1 MNDRDGFDMTIG
13 ITYIQ
18 SAYSEMIKYAGR
30 AKHKSENLISFAN
43 KPDWGRDMENL
54 DVVKLL
60 KAAQNLE
67 RNISVSLMYSGLR
80 VPQYRLL
87 DVLAGMGQA
96 TVTEMSEKLSVRRA
110 TASVLINELI
120 ESGIVEV
127 TENNSDRRSFH
138 IRLTRMGA
146 GKLEAA
152 RKDIAVFRE
161 KLSQKYSPE
170 MIKMLNEFADRLT

>member
-1 MNDRDGFDMTIG
+1 MTIG

-18 SAYSEMIKYAGR
+18 SAYSETIKYAGR

-43 KPDWGRDMENL
+43 KPDWGNGMESL

-67 RNISVSLMYSGLR
+67 RNITVSLMYSGLR

-87 DVLAGMGQA
+87 DVIQ
-96 TVTEMSEKLSVRRA
+96 
-110 TASVLINELI
+110 
-120 ESGIVEV
+120 SGIVEV

-161 KLSQKYSPE
+161 KLSQKYPPE

>member
-1 MNDRDGFDMTIG
+1 
-13 ITYIQ
+13 
-18 SAYSEMIKYAGR
+18 
-30 AKHKSENLISFAN
+30 
-43 KPDWGRDMENL
+43 MESL

-87 DVLAGMGQA
+87 DALEQMGQA
-96 TVTEMSEKLSVRRA
+96 TVTEMSERLNVRRA

-120 ESGIVEV
+120 AAGIVEV

-138 IRLTRMGA
+138 IRLTRMGQ

-152 RKDIAVFRE
+152 RYARAPRLSARPRSRAWRTRRRHPAPFR
-161 KLSQKYSPE
+161 KWTG
-170 MIKMLNEFADRLT
+170 RTR

>member
-1 MNDRDGFDMTIG
+1 
-13 ITYIQ
+13 
-18 SAYSEMIKYAGR
+18 
-30 AKHKSENLISFAN
+30 
-43 KPDWGRDMENL
+43 MENL

-60 KAAQNLE
+60 KAAQTLE

-87 DVLAGMGQA
+87 DVLAGMGRA
-96 TVTEMSEKLSVRRA
+96 TVTEMSEKLNVRRA

-120 ESGIVEV
+120 KSGIVEV
-127 TENNSDRRSFH
+127 TENASDRRSFH
-138 IRLTRMGA
+138 IRLTRMGT

-152 RKDIAVFRE
+152 RKDISVFRE

-170 MIKMLNEFADRLT
+170 TIKTLNEFSDRLA

>member
-1 MNDRDGFDMTIG
+1 
-13 ITYIQ
+13 
-18 SAYSEMIKYAGR
+18 
-30 AKHKSENLISFAN
+30 
-43 KPDWGRDMENL
+43 MENL

-87 DVLAGMGQA
+87 DALAGMGQA

-120 ESGIVEV
+120 QSGIVEV
-127 TENNSDRRSFH
+127 TENNADRRSFH

-161 KLSQKYSPE
+161 KLSQKYPPE
-170 MIKMLNEFADRLT
+170 MIKMLNEFADRLA

>member
-1 MNDRDGFDMTIG
+1 
-13 ITYIQ
+13 
-18 SAYSEMIKYAGR
+18 
-30 AKHKSENLISFAN
+30 
-43 KPDWGRDMENL
+43 MENL
-54 DVVKLL
+54 NVLGLL
-60 KAAQNLE
+60 MAAQTLE
-67 RNISVSLMYSGLR
+67 RNMSVSLMYSGLR

-96 TVTEMSEKLSVRRA
+96 TVTEMSEKLRIRRA

-127 TENNSDRRSFH
+127 TENASDRRSFH
-138 IRLTRMGA
+138 IRLSEMGA

-161 KLSQKYSPE
+161 KLSKKYSPDT
-170 MIKMLNEFADRLT
+170 IKALNEFAGRLT

>member
-1 MNDRDGFDMTIG
+1 M
-13 ITYIQ
+13 
-18 SAYSEMIKYAGR
+18 
-30 AKHKSENLISFAN
+30 
-43 KPDWGRDMENL
+43 GRDMENL
-54 DVVKLL
+54 NVLGLL
-60 KAAQNLE
+60 TAAQTLE
-67 RNISVSLMYSGLR
+67 RNMSVSLMYSGLR

-96 TVTEMSEKLSVRRA
+96 TVTEMSEKLRIRRA

-120 ESGIVEV
+120 KSGIVEV
-127 TENNSDRRSFH
+127 TENASDRRSFH
-138 IRLTRMGA
+138 IRLSAMGA

-170 MIKMLNEFADRLT
+170 MIKILNEFADRLT

>member
-1 MNDRDGFDMTIG
+1 
-13 ITYIQ
+13 
-18 SAYSEMIKYAGR
+18 MIKYAGR

-43 KPDWGRDMENL
+43 KQDWGRGMENL

-120 ESGIVEV
+120 QSGIVEV

-138 IRLTRMGA
+138 IRLTRMGE

-161 KLSQKYSPE
+161 KLSQKYPPE

>member
-1 MNDRDGFDMTIG
+1 MPIG

-18 SAYSEMIKYAGR
+18 SAYSETIKYAGR
-30 AKHKSENLISFAN
+30 AKLKSENLISFAN
-43 KPDWGRDMENL
+43 KQDRGSGMENL

-87 DVLAGMGQA
+87 DALAEMGQA

-120 ESGIVEV
+120 RSGIVEV
-127 TENNSDRRSFH
+127 TENDSDRRSFH
-138 IRLTRMGA
+138 IRLTRMGE

-152 RKDIAVFRE
+152 RKDVAVFRE
-161 KLSQKYSPE
+161 KLSKQYPPG
-170 MIKMLNEFADRLT
+170 MIQALNEFADRLS